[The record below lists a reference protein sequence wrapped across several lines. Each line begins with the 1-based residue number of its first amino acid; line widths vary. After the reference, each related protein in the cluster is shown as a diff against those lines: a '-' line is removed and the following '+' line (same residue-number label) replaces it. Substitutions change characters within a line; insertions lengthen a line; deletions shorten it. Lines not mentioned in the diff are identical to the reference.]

1 VLARHTL
8 EIPAVQERVQAVE
21 VAVMDHLVVEQRDQ
35 WVEPLVVVVE
45 EAPLLQSSNN

>member
-1 VLARHTL
+1 LARHTL
-8 EIPAVQERVQAVE
+8 ESPVQETVLAVE

-35 WVEPLVVVVE
+35 WVEPLVVAE

>member
-1 VLARHTL
+1 MLARHTL
-8 EIPAVQERVQAVE
+8 ENPVQETVQAVE